1 VCEAVLERRLK
12 LAFIGRSDS
21 GRENRRVNTFRT
33 SILSLLTA
41 VLALLLSS
49 PPALADNDQ
58 DRARAAVQAGKV
70 LPLKTVLERLE
81 RDHPGQL
88 LEVELEEDDGRW
100 LYEIKLIEPG
110 GRLVKLKLD
119 AASGDVVRRIERSQ
133 RPSDRR

>member
-1 VCEAVLERRLK
+1 MCEAVPERRLK

-21 GRENRRVNTFRT
+21 ARENRRVNTLRT
-33 SILSLLTA
+33 STLSLLTA
-41 VLALLLSS
+41 VLALLLAS
-49 PPALADNDQ
+49 PPALADTDQ

-110 GRLVKLKLD
+110 GRMVKLKLD

>member
-1 VCEAVLERRLK
+1 MCEAVLERRLK

>member
-1 VCEAVLERRLK
+1 MCEAVLERRLK

-21 GRENRRVNTFRT
+21 ARENRRVNTFRT

>member
-1 VCEAVLERRLK
+1 VCEAVLEPRLK
-12 LAFIGRSDS
+12 PAFIGRSDS
-21 GRENRRVNTFRT
+21 ARENRRVNTLRT
-33 SILSLLTA
+33 SVLLLLTA
-41 VLALLLSS
+41 VLALLLAS
-49 PPALADNDQ
+49 PPALADTDH

-70 LPLKTVLERLE
+70 LPLKTILQRLE